1 MSNCGNLS
9 FGQKTTR
16 EAIEFWATNN
26 KEHIEVLLNSAAG
39 AGANLY
45 PEFKQQLMS
54 LKRDFSTIAEDAANN
69 NMVMQRFMQKN
80 KELIK
85 LLERLKFEG
94 YNGFPILYEAVLHFI
109 YEAKY
114 AADAINSIYTI
125 YGPSSVLFTV
135 RLRGMGVGSG
145 LLECC
150 YGQMYFW
157 SLIGA
162 QHPSLLMNVTPKEAS
177 ALPRNTRE
185 LLWSFTNDFNR
196 LTYSLSGMYPKLNR
210 NGLLKIHDEYMELNE
225 EFLRFLNNFKT
236 NQTMVPYTLRPT
248 LPQLFTGVLDHI
260 IHETEDAITIGN
272 KIENALQ

>member
-16 EAIEFWATNN
+16 EAIEFWAINN
-26 KEHIEVLLNSAAG
+26 KEHIEVLLNSAG
-39 AGANLY
+39 GVGANLY

-80 KELIK
+80 KDLIK

-114 AADAINSIYTI
+114 AADAIQSVHTM

-135 RLRGMGVGSG
+135 RLRGMGIGNSM
-145 LLECC
+145 LECC

-177 ALPRNTRE
+177 ALPRSTKE
-185 LLWSFTNDFNR
+185 ALWSFTNDFNS
-196 LTYSLSGMYPKLNR
+196 LNYLLSGMYPQLSRK
-210 NGLLKIHDEYMELNE
+210 GLLNVHDQYMEINE
-225 EFLRFLNNFKT
+225 EFLRFLNNFK
-236 NQTMVPYTLRPT
+236 NSQAMVPYSLRQT
-248 LPQLFTGVLDHI
+248 LPPLFMGVLDHI
-260 IHETEDAITIGN
+260 IHETEDAIAIGN
-272 KIENALQ
+272 KIEEALK